1 MIENPRFLFL
11 YCSFLTDICFDSSH
25 ALQLYMLSRYEYKDD
40 CNILSFQTYTLLKP
54 TSEFEQQKLG
64 RMFHIKIITHKKKA
78 AAQRISEV
86 C

>member
-1 MIENPRFLFL
+1 
-11 YCSFLTDICFDSSH
+11 
-25 ALQLYMLSRYEYKDD
+25 MLSRYEYKDD